1 MFRKKKIEEGPAPQL
16 VKRWKAIAARA
27 APLVYTDAGG
37 REQRASRQAV
47 YRQAI
52 AILEGGETLPVVIR
66 NLSSAGCRIE
76 FFRQTPLTPQ
86 LILDEHSLSLHYE
99 AEVVW
104 QGGGAAGLRF
114 VGAGNESSDEDRSS
128 DR

>member
-1 MFRKKKIEEGPAPQL
+1 MFGKKKIEGPPPGL
-16 VKRWKAIAARA
+16 VQRWKAIAARA

-47 YRQAI
+47 FRQAI
-52 AILEGGETLPVVIR
+52 ATLEGGETLPVVIR

-76 FFRQTPLTPQ
+76 FFRQTPLTPR
-86 LILDEHSLSLHYE
+86 LTLDEHSLSLHYE

-114 VGAGNESSDEDRSS
+114 AGADEEEA
-128 DR
+128 

>member
-1 MFRKKKIEEGPAPQL
+1 MFRKKQKIEEGPTPEL

-37 REQRASRQAV
+37 REQRAQRASRQAV

-52 AILEGGETLPVVIR
+52 ATLEGGETLPVVIR
-66 NLSSAGCRIE
+66 NLSSVGCRIE
-76 FFRQTPLTPQ
+76 FFRQTPLTPR
-86 LILDEHSLSLHYE
+86 LTIDEHSLSLHYN

-104 QGGGAAGLRF
+104 QAEGSAGLRF
-114 VGAGNESSDEDRSS
+114 LD
-128 DR
+128 

>member
-1 MFRKKKIEEGPAPQL
+1 MFRKKKIEAGPAPEL
-16 VKRWKAIAARA
+16 VERWKAIAARA

-52 AILEGGETLPVVIR
+52 AKLEGGETLPVVIR

-76 FFRQTPLTPQ
+76 FFRQTPLT
-86 LILDEHSLSLHYE
+86 LRLTLDEHSLSLHYE
-99 AEVVW
+99 TEVVW

-114 VGAGNESSDEDRSS
+114 VDAGEDET
-128 DR
+128 